1 MKRSGF
7 IIIISALFA
16 ASVGLALL
24 LPRIKH
30 GTTANI
36 YRGGECI
43 YSVDLSLVSKSYTVD
58 FDDGKGHVNTVEIAP
73 GRIRV
78 LEANCPDGVCVN
90 TGWTDSP
97 AKPIICL
104 PAKLIIR
111 ISGEAPDGFDAVTGA
126 AR

>member
-16 ASVGLALL
+16 ASAGLALL

-36 YRGGECI
+36 YRGNECV
-43 YSVDLSLVSKSYTVD
+43 YSVDLSLVTESYTVE
-58 FDDGKGHVNTVEIAP
+58 FDDGEGHVNTVEIAP
-73 GRIRV
+73 GRIRMAC
-78 LEANCPDGVCVN
+78 ANCPDGVCVN

-104 PAKLIIR
+104 PAKLIIK
-111 ISGEAPDGFDAVTGA
+111 IAGDAPDGFDAVTGA